1 MVNAEVTENETTHVF
16 PSKIPEIKKDWYS
29 LNQGEGWQ

>member
-16 PSKIPEIKKDWYS
+16 PPKIPEIKKDWYS